1 MDDDLDP
8 LHFIKHRLHNW
19 ARWSHYDVMPDLTAK
34 LSSLWSQW
42 LPSQAWDAGWGDIG
56 APEEIAKSINEMDAE
71 HLDRAIRD
79 LGRVHRQIL
88 KRHYVEHIG
97 QTRASLDAACRALL
111 DVMQ

>member
-1 MDDDLDP
+1 MADDP
-8 LHFIKHRLHNW
+8 LADVKLRLHNW
-19 ARWSHYDVMPDLTAK
+19 ARWSRHDVMPDLHAR

-42 LPSQAWDAGWGDIG
+42 LPRQAWDAGWGDIG
-56 APEEIAKSINEMDAE
+56 PPEEIAKSINERDAE

-79 LGRVHRQIL
+79 LGYVHRTII

-97 QTRASLDAACRALL
+97 QNRASLDAACRALL